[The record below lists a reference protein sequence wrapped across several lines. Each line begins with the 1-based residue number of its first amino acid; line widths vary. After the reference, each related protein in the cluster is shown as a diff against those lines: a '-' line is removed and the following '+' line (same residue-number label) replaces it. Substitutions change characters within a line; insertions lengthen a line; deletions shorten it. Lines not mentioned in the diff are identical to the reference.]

1 MKGKNIEIN
10 GIEIKDIQN
19 GAKVFGDIK
28 IMTAGFYFLINSTD
42 FLIKWDGGKFLKLKF
57 EEIKREFL

>member
-19 GAKVFGDIK
+19 GAKVFGSVK

-42 FLIKWDGGKFLKLKF
+42 FLIKWDGGSFLN
-57 EEIKREFL
+57 